1 MMRNFSYLTFFLYV
15 FIQFIQLYL
24 INLDIVTNLFYERMY
39 YQNLERYSFI
49 ESYAIQKTIKQFH
62 AYSFDSF
69 IIETSLG
76 EVYVFFIDESAYLH
90 FDFENEVFAQLDYDL
105 VYDSALAYDI
115 IPEALFPSVDK
126 IEH

>member
-1 MMRNFSYLTFFLYV
+1 
-15 FIQFIQLYL
+15 
-24 INLDIVTNLFYERMY
+24 MY
-39 YQNLERYSFI
+39 YQHLERYSFI
-49 ESYAIQKTIKQFH
+49 ESYTIQKTIKQFH
-62 AYSFDSF
+62 AYSFDPF

-76 EVYVFFIDESAYLH
+76 EVYVVFIDESAYLH